1 MKQEIDFPLFS
12 CKGTTNIFINQII
25 IHFLYNCN
33 FSRAVTTMVVFII
46 ENAEL
51 ARGDTVDWGLGVDDE
66 RFLGCLLQSAGKVLG
81 GMANLEGY
89 VTD

>member
-33 FSRAVTTMVVFII
+33 FGRAVTTMVVFII

-51 ARGDTVDWGLGVDDE
+51 AGGYSVDWLRGVDGVGG
-66 RFLGCLLQSAGKVLG
+66 FAGLFQGAGDVFG
-81 GMANLEGY
+81 GVANLEGY

>member
-33 FSRAVTTMVVFII
+33 FGRAVAAMVVFII

-51 ARGDTVDWGLGVDDE
+51 TRGNTMDFVLGVYMKSVF
-66 RFLGCLLQSAGKVLG
+66 RGLLQSAGKVLG

>member
-1 MKQEIDFPLFS
+1 MKQEIDFPFFG
-12 CKGTTNIFINQII
+12 CKGTTNILINQII

-33 FSRAVTTMVVFII
+33 FGRAVTTMVVFII

-51 ARGDTVDWGLGVDDE
+51 AGGYSVDWCLGVDDE